1 MDEYGQSGDK
11 ICAGAGG
18 RGGFDQTGNAL
29 FLKMS
34 GEDINMCYI
43 ISFFCIFYAFYNKF
57 KEQMIS
63 LILGPRF
70 INTHTLYSLNRPV
83 ILDS

>member
-29 FLKMS
+29 FLKLN
-34 GEDINMCYI
+34 GEDINVCYI
-43 ISFFCIFYAFYNKF
+43 ISFFVYF
-57 KEQMIS
+57 M
-63 LILGPRF
+63 LF
-70 INTHTLYSLNRPV
+70 IINSKSR
-83 ILDS
+83 